1 MYPRPNIGLSSHVHP
16 ILVNVLIFMLLN
28 SALTHVVLLLVD
40 VRSTST
46 FAGLAPVRRGPT
58 IEHDLSGSA
67 HLLLLCDC
75 VLLDRK
81 DRVFA
86 S

>member
-1 MYPRPNIGLSSHVHP
+1 MNPRPNIGLSSHVHP
-16 ILVNVLIFMLLN
+16 ILISVLSFMLLS

-40 VRSTST
+40 VRSTSP

-58 IEHDLSGSA
+58 IEHGLSGSS
-67 HLLLLCDC
+67 HLLLLCDG
-75 VLLDRK
+75 VLLDLK